1 MFEDIGH
8 DVMEGFKSGLEKAKK
23 FVGDTVDKVTSFV
36 TRRTRHNFDSH
47 SPSRVFIG
55 IGHDVVDGLRVG
67 IESTTP
73 EVLDSIDSMTAE
85 MVKTHPKV
93 EYQVDTS
100 KVKFS
105 DNSSL
110 MGVATGSV
118 TKQTDVA
125 VSGFKEGMIEFY
137 REYMEPT
144 MREMAGDMKR
154 QADKKEETVVQIGNR
169 TVHDA
174 VIEQREANGYSF
186 ISER

>member
-8 DVMEGFKSGLEKAKK
+8 DVMEGFKSGLEKAKE
-23 FVGDTVDKVTSFV
+23 FVGGAVNRVTSFI
-36 TRRTRHNFDSH
+36 TRRSKKNLEVN
-47 SPSRVFIG
+47 SPSKVFKRIG
-55 IGHDVVDGLRVG
+55 SSVTEGLALG

-85 MVKTHPKV
+85 MVKTHPKL

-105 DNSSL
+105 DNSSF